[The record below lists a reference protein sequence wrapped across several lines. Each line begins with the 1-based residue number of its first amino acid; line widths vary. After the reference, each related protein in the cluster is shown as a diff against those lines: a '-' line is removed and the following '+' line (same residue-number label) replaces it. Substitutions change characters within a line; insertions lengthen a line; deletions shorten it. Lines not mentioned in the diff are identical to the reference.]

1 MTISTIA
8 TVIPLYNKEP
18 YIARAIASVL
28 AQTRPVDEIIIVD
41 DASTDG
47 SLERIK
53 AFQDSRIRV
62 LRRTDPRQRGLP
74 ATRNLGIRSATSRWI
89 ALLDADDRWHED
101 FIEESNKLMAQAS
114 DRIGFLFTGW
124 ASVSPNGI
132 VTRDAYSVRC
142 EGAGFRRLDLDSF
155 VSAWLDLDACP
166 VFPSSVVIRRD
177 MLLDAGLFE
186 ERCRRG
192 EDKDMWLRVL
202 SITDALS
209 SPRVCSSYYRDIPGA
224 MNETISTNMRHCL
237 CATLEKMIPLA
248 SGPRRHLLMRLFNH
262 QVTEYA
268 RWVAG
273 RERLSPDVYRG
284 FFVSIDPRG
293 YLLLLALSYLPVWF
307 LKTMRKG
314 MLSARDVIGRR
325 DQAGN
330 SSYSGPA
337 S

>member
-1 MTISTIA
+1 MTTNTVA

-28 AQTRPVDEIIIVD
+28 AQTRPVDEIIVVD

-74 ATRNLGIRSATSRWI
+74 ATRNLGIQSATSRWI

-101 FIEESNKLMAQAS
+101 FIEESIKLMAQAS
-114 DRIGFLFTGW
+114 DRTGFLFTGW
-124 ASVSPNGI
+124 ESISPNG
-132 VTRDAYSVRC
+132 VATRDAYSARC
-142 EGAGFRRLDLDSF
+142 EGSGFRRLNLDSF
-155 VSAWLDLDACP
+155 VSTWLDLDACP
-166 VFPSSVVIRRD
+166 VFPSGVVIRRD
-177 MLLDAGLFE
+177 VLLDAGLFQ

-192 EDKDMWLRVL
+192 EDKDMWLRAL
-202 SITDALS
+202 AITDALS

-237 CATLEKMIPLA
+237 CATLEEMISKA
-248 SGPRRHLLMRLFNH
+248 SGERRRLLMRLFNH
-262 QVTEYA
+262 QAIEYA
-268 RWVAG
+268 RRVAG

-284 FFVSIDPRG
+284 FFVSVSPRG
-293 YLLLLALSYLPVWF
+293 YLLLLALSYLPVG
-307 LKTMRKG
+307 LTKIMRQG
-314 MLSARDVIGRR
+314 ILSAGAAIGWPR
-325 DQAGN
+325 
-330 SSYSGPA
+330 SSR
-337 S
+337 